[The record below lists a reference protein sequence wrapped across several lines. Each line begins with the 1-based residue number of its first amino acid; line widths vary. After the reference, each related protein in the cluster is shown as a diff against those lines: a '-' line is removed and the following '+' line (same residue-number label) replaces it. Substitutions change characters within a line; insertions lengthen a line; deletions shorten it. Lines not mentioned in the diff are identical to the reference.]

1 MTPNIKPLIAGNW
14 KMNGLKAAL
23 AEIDT
28 VAAALSA
35 SPNQKCEAAL
45 CVPATLLSAA
55 VLHAKGKVS
64 IGAEDC
70 HYAESGAHTGDISAE
85 MIADCGARYIIVGH
99 SERREDHNE
108 TDAMVKAKV
117 EAAYRAEQV
126 AIICVGETEAQRRGH
141 EALSVVETQLAGSI
155 PDSASAE
162 NTVIAYEPVWAI
174 GSGLTPTAQDVAEMH
189 LHMRNLLTAR
199 FGEHGKKMRLLY
211 GGSMKPGNAAEL
223 LSVDHVDGGL
233 IGGASLKAQDFL
245 AIIAACEAL

>member
-28 VAAALSA
+28 VAAELSA

-70 HYAESGAHTGDISAE
+70 HHAESGAHTGDISAE
-85 MIADCGARYIIVGH
+85 MIADCGAGYIIVGH

-108 TDAMVKAKV
+108 TDAMVKAKA
-117 EAAYRAEQV
+117 EAAYRAGQV

-141 EALSVVETQLAGSI
+141 EALGVVETQLAGSI